1 MASVMPIPSIQ
12 DLRVIF
18 HEKVLVSPSEKT
30 ERKSMFLSNIDQM
43 HNYNA
48 HTARFFTANPDYP
61 PKIVT
66 ERLKMALEKVLATYD
81 FAAGRLRTNQESGR
95 LEIECDGAGAG
106 FVAASSEYSLC
117 DLGDDLVFSNPGFR
131 QLSVLFDF
139 LPRDDEPLLILQ
151 VTSFKCGGF
160 AIGTAMN
167 HTLVDG
173 AGAQKLLAP
182 KSPNDPNSLMFD
194 ISRDKAVTPLP
205 LPSNK
210 TTALSRSVNS
220 TYNVVAALM
229 WRCRA
234 LSSDKERVVLIP
246 PLPDSYCGNAVLYA
260 EASAKGG
267 DIEKLPFSK
276 LVELVW
282 EGPRRFS
289 DEYARSVIDLLE
301 IEKWKLRPR
310 IEYNVT
316 SWLKLGLDQVVYP
329 WGKPLCVGPICTVL
343 AHACF
348 LFPSV
353 EGGVNALV
361 SLPSEEMQR
370 FQAYFHQFFT

>member
-1 MASVMPIPSIQ
+1 MASVVPIPSIQ

-48 HTARFFTANPDYP
+48 HTAHFFTANPDFP

-131 QLSVLFDF
+131 QLSVLFDI
-139 LPRDDEPLLILQ
+139 LPRDDQPLLILQ

-173 AGAQKLLAP
+173 AGAQKLLA
-182 KSPNDPNSLMFD
+182 
-194 ISRDKAVTPLP
+194 
-205 LPSNK
+205 
-210 TTALSRSVNS
+210 
-220 TYNVVAALM
+220 
-229 WRCRA
+229 
-234 LSSDKERVVLIP
+234 
-246 PLPDSYCGNAVLYA
+246 
-260 EASAKGG
+260 
-267 DIEKLPFSK
+267 
-276 LVELVW
+276 VE
-282 EGPRRFS
+282 
-289 DEYARSVIDLLE
+289 
-301 IEKWKLRPR
+301 
-310 IEYNVT
+310 
-316 SWLKLGLDQVVYP
+316 
-329 WGKPLCVGPICTVL
+329 
-343 AHACF
+343 
-348 LFPSV
+348 
-353 EGGVNALV
+353 
-361 SLPSEEMQR
+361 
-370 FQAYFHQFFT
+370 